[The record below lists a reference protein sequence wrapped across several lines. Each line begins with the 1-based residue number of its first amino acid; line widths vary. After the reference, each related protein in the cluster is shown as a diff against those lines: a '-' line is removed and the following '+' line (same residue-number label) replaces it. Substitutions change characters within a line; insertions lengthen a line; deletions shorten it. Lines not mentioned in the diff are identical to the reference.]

1 MKNGIFISY
10 RREDSEGFARGLF
23 QSLTLHFGPDQVFM
37 DVEDIELGLDFV
49 EAIDKSLTS
58 CGVLLVLIGKEWL
71 SCVDED
77 GQPRLDNPE
86 DFVRMEVASAL
97 RRNIRVIPVVVRGG
111 VMPKPEQLPDEL
123 RPLTRR
129 QALELHHDRWNAD
142 IEKLIN
148 ALEKT
153 LGIAPKAAP
162 VFTPKP
168 DVSQPE
174 SSGRTPKGS
183 VKSGG
188 WGMRLIGGVAA
199 VVILVSGAALL
210 LDSEPEPANDVVF
223 TTAAEPEPRPMVE
236 PRKDNVGVEAFS
248 PAPMP
253 ESRRGPAP
261 EMVEMVQELLTEMGY
276 RPGPIDGQPGGQ
288 THRAIQAFQRDRG
301 LAPDGQVSERLV
313 GILNEA
319 FTQRQRSPAAG
330 RMPAPSPIVN
340 MTGTWYDD
348 DGYQYFIV
356 QEGNMIRYQAT
367 IPILGTAVG
376 MGEGSLN
383 GHALEY
389 RYVVA
394 DGTQGTGRGT
404 ISEDGRHMNYVATDL
419 GTGLQDSGTLH
430 KEHMQQ

>member
-10 RREDSEGFARGLF
+10 RREDSAGFARGLF
-23 QSLTLHFGPDQVFM
+23 QSLTVRFGSDQVFM

-97 RRNIRVIPVVVRGG
+97 HRNVRVIPVLVRGG
-111 VMPKPEQLPDEL
+111 AMPKPEQLPEEL
-123 RPLTRR
+123 RLLTRR
-129 QALELHHDRWNAD
+129 QALELHHDRWSAD
-142 IEKLIN
+142 IERLIT

-153 LGIAPKAAP
+153 LGIVANAAP
-162 VFTPKP
+162 EFSEKPETLHPEPSKPTP
-168 DVSQPE
+168 
-174 SSGRTPKGS
+174 RLA
-183 VKSGG
+183 VKSSG
-188 WGMRLIGGVAA
+188 WGMRLLGGAA
-199 VVILVSGAALL
+199 AIVILVSGAALL
-210 LDSEPEPANDVVF
+210 LDLEPEPVDVVF
-223 TTAAEPEPRPMVE
+223 TTAAESEHRPMVE
-236 PRKDNVGVEAFS
+236 PRKDDIGVEEFS
-248 PAPMP
+248 SVPAPKP
-253 ESRRGPAP
+253 RHGPAA
-261 EMVEMVQELLTEMGY
+261 EIVEMVQELLTEMGY

-288 THRAIQAFQRDRG
+288 TNRAIQAFQRDRG
-301 LAPDGQVSERLV
+301 LVPDGQVTERLV
-313 GILNEA
+313 GILNET
-319 FTQRQRSPAAG
+319 FIQHQQSPAAG
-330 RMPAPSPIVN
+330 RMPASSPMVN
-340 MTGTWYDD
+340 MTGTWYDN

-383 GHALEY
+383 GRTLEY

-394 DGTQGTGRGT
+394 DGTQGAGRGT
-404 ISEDGRHMNYVATDL
+404 IAEDGLHMNYVATDL
-419 GTGLQDSGTLH
+419 GTGLQESGVLH

>member
-23 QSLTLHFGPDQVFM
+23 QSLVEHFGSDQVFM

-77 GQPRLDNPE
+77 GQPRLNNPE

-97 RRNIRVIPVVVRGG
+97 RRNVRVIPVLVRGG
-111 VMPKPEQLPDEL
+111 AMPKSEQLPEEL
-123 RPLTRR
+123 RLLTRR
-129 QALELHHDRWNAD
+129 QALELQHDRWNAD
-142 IEKLIN
+142 IERLIT

-153 LGIAPKAAP
+153 LGIVPKVAPEFSEKPEVLHPESSKLTPKAA
-162 VFTPKP
+162 
-168 DVSQPE
+168 
-174 SSGRTPKGS
+174 

-188 WGMRLIGGVAA
+188 WGMRLLGGFAA
-199 VVILVSGAALL
+199 IVILVYGVVIL
-210 LDSEPEPANDVVF
+210 LDSESEPVDVVF
-223 TTAAEPEPRPMVE
+223 TTAAEPEPRPLPE
-236 PRKDNVGVEAFS
+236 PRKDNMGAEKFS
-248 PAPMP
+248 SVPTP
-253 ESRRGPAP
+253 ELRHGPAP
-261 EMVEMVQELLTEMGY
+261 EMVEMVQELLAEMGY

-288 THRAIQAFQRDRG
+288 TNRAIQAFQRDRG
-301 LAPDGQVSERLV
+301 LVPDGQVTERLV

-319 FTQRQRSPAAG
+319 FMQQQQSPAAG
-330 RMPAPSPIVN
+330 RMPAFSPMVN
-340 MTGTWYDD
+340 MTGTWYDNE
-348 DGYQYFIV
+348 GYQYFIV

-383 GHALEY
+383 GRTLEY

-404 ISEDGRHMNYVATDL
+404 IAEDGLHMNYMATEL
-419 GTGLQDSGTLH
+419 GTGLQESGVLH
-430 KEHMQQ
+430 KDHMGQ